1 MYADETGLPWVRPSP
16 NLPDLES
23 ALHYPGTCLFEGTNL
38 SVGRGTGFA
47 FQVVG
52 APWLDTG
59 AVLPR
64 LRGGG
69 RWAQEGLRGVDLA
82 GVTIT
87 PRAPTDAK
95 YDGVELRAIRLRVTD
110 RRHYDPTRAAVL
122 LLTAIRTAHPD
133 SLRFN
138 AAHFDRLAQGTELR
152 RAILATRAPDAVWR
166 AWERGLARFRRD
178 RAKYLL
184 Y

>member
-1 MYADETGLPWVRPSP
+1 
-16 NLPDLES
+16 
-23 ALHYPGTCLFEGTNL
+23 
-38 SVGRGTGFA
+38 
-47 FQVVG
+47 
-52 APWLDTG
+52 
-59 AVLPR
+59 
-64 LRGGG
+64 
-69 RWAQEGLRGVDLA
+69 
-82 GVTIT
+82 VTIT

-152 RAILATRAPDAVWR
+152 RAILATRAPDAVWG
-166 AWERGLARFRRD
+166 AWERRLARFRRD